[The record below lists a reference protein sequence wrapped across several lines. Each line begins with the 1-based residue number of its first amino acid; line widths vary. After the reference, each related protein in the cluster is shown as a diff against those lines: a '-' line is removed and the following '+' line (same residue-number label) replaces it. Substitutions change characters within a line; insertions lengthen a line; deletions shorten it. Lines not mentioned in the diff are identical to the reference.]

1 MTAPPQIPKPLP
13 NPSPISRPFWEAAKE
28 HRLSIQR
35 CLSCRE
41 YVFYPRTLCPHC
53 GAAELEWVD
62 VSGKATLYSYTI
74 ARRATARP
82 WDADVPYVIAIVE
95 LEEGVRMTTNIV
107 GCAPEDVRIGM
118 ALVPEFQDVNEK
130 ITLVMFRPA

>member
-1 MTAPPQIPKPLP
+1 MTAPPQIPKLLP
-13 NPSPISRPFWEAAKE
+13 NPSPISRPFWEATKE

-35 CLSCRE
+35 CLSCRKH
-41 YVFYPRTLCPHC
+41 VFYPRTLCPHC
-53 GAAELEWVD
+53 GAGALEWVD
-62 VSGKATLYSYTI
+62 VSGNATLYSYTI
-74 ARRATARP
+74 ARRATAAP
-82 WDADVPYVIAIVE
+82 WAADVPYVIAIVE

-107 GCAPEDVRIGM
+107 GCPVEDVRIGM